1 MCMKQLNKLED
12 QHSKSTFLAE
22 EQMFNLLNNVD
33 TVDLYIDLHGQHKNK
48 AIQITLD
55 TLRNLQSRLDQG
67 LVEPNFKNGFD
78 HVFKIICGRGKGSK
92 NGIPV
97 LKVAI
102 PKLLD
107 SEGYEYF
114 AENFHG
120 VFLVRL
126 TK

>member
-1 MCMKQLNKLED
+1 MQLRDLEKTY
-12 QHSKSTFLAE
+12 SKSTFFAE

-33 TVDLYIDLHGQHKNK
+33 TVNLFIDLHGQHKNR
-48 AIQITLD
+48 AIEITQD
-55 TLRNLQSRLDQG
+55 TLRNVQQRLDSG
-67 LVEPNFKNGFD
+67 ELEPNFKNGAD

-102 PKLLD
+102 PKLL
-107 SEGYEYF
+107 SNEGYEFYPDD
-114 AENFHG
+114 FHG

-126 TK
+126 TKQT